1 MAIYNYNKET
11 ILFLIKTIT
20 LEILPI
26 SNLNVAHNHSG
37 ILTIVEIDTT
47 TKSWI
52 TNGNFYSDWDAKI
65 SLVNADGS
73 AADSLENNGWYFNI
87 AGTCSDPDN
96 SRNRN
101 QQYFKAKYIDSFE
114 TETSAEVFAISP
126 KGLVESYRRFI
137 RLSKEKGYRV
147 AKLEIEKQDL
157 AESNKLLNIK
167 INELNAEIA
176 KLKDRIS
183 YMG

>member
-1 MAIYNYNKET
+1 MLTYDYSNET
-11 ILFLIKTIT
+11 SLFLIKAIN
-20 LEILPI
+20 LETLPI
-26 SNLNVAHNHSG
+26 SHLDHANNHSD
-37 ILTIVEIDTT
+37 ILTIMMIEKT
-47 TKSWI
+47 TKSWV
-52 TNGNFYSDWDAKI
+52 TNGYLNSAWDAKI

-87 AGTCSDPDN
+87 AGSCSDPNNLRD
-96 SRNRN
+96 RNHR
-101 QQYFKAKYIDSFE
+101 YFKAKYIDSFE
-114 TETSAEVFAISP
+114 TEISAEVFAISP
-126 KGLVESYRRFI
+126 QGLVESYRRFI

-147 AKLEIEKQDL
+147 AKLEIEKKDL

-167 INELNAEIA
+167 IIELNAEIA